1 MIYDFVLCPYGKEL
15 FFDNTGRME
24 TDIPSFSDSSS
35 PVVPSPESQEL
46 NVFEQIRP
54 ELIAWMTEGTPPHLA
69 PRADHG

>member
-1 MIYDFVLCPYGKEL
+1 
-15 FFDNTGRME
+15 ME